1 MTAGRGVTQ
10 YEHPSAAFMLSLPEQ
25 WERIEDI
32 EGVALV
38 AVEPPRGP
46 WFRANVVVTIGQI
59 EPGAPVTDWQDETLE
74 LLRQTLQE
82 FVLIDVA
89 DGELAGAPARRTLA
103 HHTIEDEEAV
113 NAVVIEQWAVVAG
126 GLGFTLTASVAALEY
141 ADYADLFYR
150 VAAGFR
156 PDPEFVP

>member
-1 MTAGRGVTQ
+1 MTLRPNVTDYQ
-10 YEHPSAAFMLSLPEQ
+10 HPSGAFTLPLPEQ
-25 WERIEDI
+25 WERIDDV
-32 EGVALV
+32 EGVAVV

-46 WFRANVVVTIGQI
+46 WFRANLVVTIGQLQ
-59 EPGAPVTDWQDETLE
+59 PPAAVPDWQDETLQ
-74 LLRQTLQE
+74 LLRHTLHD

-113 NAVVIEQWAVVAG
+113 NAVVMEQWAVVAG
-126 GLGFTLTASVAALEY
+126 GFGFTLTASVAALEY
-141 ADYADLFYR
+141 ADYADLFHR

-156 PDPEFVP
+156 PDPEFVS